1 MQERS
6 SLDFEP
12 EIIFPE
18 SPIDA
23 ARIFLG
29 AMAYPERGAG
39 QPGGAG
45 VVFTEAMSARM
56 TWSRRK
62 AKGLRQIRRERGN
75 PEFSPPQLREFE
87 GTYFRGVRRLRRRQV
102 AYGLV
107 GTQMFHNFFA
117 AQSEAARLV
126 KMGKRDEALII
137 NPMSRF
143 EAIRPEIW
151 VKAVTSPK
159 ALISRNIDRW
169 ASRFGV
175 NKTGSAADSE
185 QKAKDLVKRAYA
197 PSRPVLHMAYA
208 IDRAATEFG
217 PAMGGWDEGDNVLVM
232 LVNCERWIWQAIE
245 WAERW
250 RTLSASHFL
259 PGWNPEQMIVL
270 SAPQKTAR

>member
-1 MQERS
+1 MQDRS
-6 SLDFEP
+6 RLDFEP
-12 EIIFPE
+12 EIIFPA

-29 AMAYPERGAG
+29 AMAYPELGAG

-45 VVFTEAMSARM
+45 IAFTEAMWGRM
-56 TWSRRK
+56 MWSRRK
-62 AKGLRQIRRERGN
+62 AKGLRQIRQERSD

-107 GTQMFHNFFA
+107 GTQLFQNFLA
-117 AQSEAARLV
+117 AQTEAARLI
-126 KMGKRDEALII
+126 KLGKPEEALII
-137 NPMSRF
+137 NPNSRF
-143 EAIRPEIW
+143 APTRPEIW
-151 VKAVTSPK
+151 ARTVTSPK
-159 ALISRNIDRW
+159 ALISGNIDGW

-232 LVNCERWIWQAIE
+232 LVNCDRWIWQAIE

-250 RTLSASHFL
+250 RMLSASHFL
-259 PGWNPEQMIVL
+259 PGWNPEQMIAL